1 MERIN
6 VDGKR
11 FIDEYGRHRIFN
23 GINYTDKCPTRYC
36 LLHDKDFNEFHIKK
50 LSECGFNVIR
60 LGVTWEGIE
69 PEPGKYNEEYIDKI
83 VHFMDMCDKYGMHV
97 FIDMHQDLYG
107 PVAGCWGDG
116 APEWASLTDGAK
128 VKKNKLVWATGYF
141 WGKPVHNCFDN
152 FWADKEVNGVG
163 LQTYFI
169 NMWKHIAER
178 VKDHPALFGFD
189 LFNEPF
195 PGSDGGKIFKTLI
208 ASLAKTIITDKR
220 CPKMKM
226 LGKLMKKDM
235 AGVLEP
241 FDDPDL
247 FRKVTKAGLPLV
259 KKFDE
264 GVYADFIN
272 RLSKGIRDVTDNGII
287 IVESCYYTNISIP
300 FSMPAVNYDGKRE
313 EKLCYSP
320 HGYDLTVDT
329 PPYQHA
335 SNSRVWAIFEEK
347 KNTQDA
353 WNSPILVG
361 EWGGFAPSHTEHFSN
376 HIDFLLDKFDEN
388 QWSQAF
394 YTYFLDMIQMDY
406 PIMKN
411 LIRPFPIAVCGDII
425 KYRHD
430 RENNSFTLEF
440 NQDREFDVPTVVF
453 AHKEIESIKTDGEYK
468 IIPLGETGRSHI
480 EFKTGAGNHKI
491 KVKFK

>member
-36 LLHDKDFNEFHIKK
+36 LLHDKDFNEFHVKK

-107 PVAGCWGDG
+107 PAAVKWADG
-116 APEWASLTDGAK
+116 APEWASMLDGAK
-128 VKKNKLVWATGYF
+128 LRDSKLVWATGYF

-272 RLSKGIRDVTDNGII
+272 RLSKGIRDITDNGII

-313 EKLCYSP
+313 KKLCYSP

-329 PPYQHA
+329 PPYQYA

-353 WNSPILVG
+353 WNSPVLVG

-453 AHKEIESIKTDGEYK
+453 AHKEIESIETDGEYK

>member
-6 VDGKR
+6 VNGKR
-11 FIDEYGRHRIFN
+11 FIDEHGRQRIFN
-23 GINYTDKCPTRYC
+23 GMNFADKSGLKYCSINPNEYTEINLR
-36 LLHDKDFNEFHIKK
+36 K
-50 LSECGFNVIR
+50 LSEYGFNVIR
-60 LGVTWEGIE
+60 LGVTWEAIE
-69 PEPGKYNEEYIDKI
+69 TEPGKYNEDYIDKI
-83 VHFMDMCDKYGMHV
+83 VKFMDVCHKYGMYV

-128 VKKNKLVWATGYF
+128 RKKNKLVWATGYF

-152 FWADKEVNGVG
+152 FWADKEVNGIG

-195 PGSDGGKIFKTLI
+195 PGSDGGKIFRTLI
-208 ASLAKTIITDKR
+208 MSLAKTIITDKR

-226 LGKLMKKDM
+226 LKCLLKKDM
-235 AGVLEP
+235 PGVLEP
-241 FDDPDL
+241 FEDPDL
-247 FRKVTKAGLPLV
+247 FRKVTRAGLPLE

-320 HGYDLTVDT
+320 HGYDLMVDT
-329 PPYQHA
+329 PAYEFA
-335 SNSRVWAIFEEK
+335 SNSRVQAIFDEK

-353 WNSPILVG
+353 WDSPVLVG
-361 EWGGFAPSHTEHFSN
+361 EWGGYGDTERMLR
-376 HIDFLLDKFDEN
+376 HIDFLLDYFDKN
-388 QWSQAF
+388 QWSQAY
-394 YTYFLDMIQMDY
+394 YTFFMSMTYYEL
-406 PIMKN
+406 PI
-411 LIRPFPIAVCGDII
+411 LEHLSRPFPIAVCGTIE

-440 NQDREFDVPTVVF
+440 YQEKEFDVPTVIF
-453 AHKEIESIKTDGEYK
+453 AHKEIGSIETDGEYK
-468 IIPLGETGRSHI
+468 VIPLGETGRSNI
-480 EFKTGAGNHKI
+480 EIKTGIGSHKVT
-491 KVKFK
+491 VKFK

>member
-1 MERIN
+1 MGRIT

-11 FIDEYGRHRIFN
+11 FVDEYGRHRIFS
-23 GINYTDKCPTRYC
+23 GINYTDKNPKLYC
-36 LLHDKDFNEFHIKK
+36 IINDKDFTEFHIKK
-50 LSECGFNVIR
+50 LSECGFNIIR

-83 VHFMDMCDKYGMHV
+83 VYFMDMCHKYGMYV

-107 PVAGCWGDG
+107 PAGGSDG

-128 VKKNKLVWATGYF
+128 LKKNKLVWATGYF
-141 WGKPVHNCFDN
+141 WGKVVHNCFDN
-152 FWADKEVNGVG
+152 FWANKEVDGIG

-195 PGSDGGKIFKTLI
+195 PGSDGGKMFRKLI
-208 ASLAKTIITDKR
+208 LNLAKTIITDKR

-226 LGKLMKKDM
+226 LGSLLKKDM
-235 AGVLEP
+235 QGILEP
-241 FDDPDL
+241 FEDPDL
-247 FRKVTKAGLPLV
+247 FRKVTKAGLPLE

-264 GVYADFIN
+264 GVYSDFIN
-272 RLSKGIRDVTDNGII
+272 RLSKGIREITDNGII

-329 PPYQHA
+329 PTYQYA

-347 KNTQDA
+347 KNTQEA
-353 WNSPILVG
+353 WNAPILVG
-361 EWGGFAPSHTEHFSN
+361 EWGGFGFPYTEHFSN

-394 YTYFLDMIQMDY
+394 YTYYLDMIQSGY

-411 LIRPFPIAVCGDII
+411 LVRPFPVAVCGDIV

-430 RENNSFTLEF
+430 RENNSFFLEF
-440 NQDREFDVPTVVF
+440 TQNKDYDVPTVVF
-453 AHKEIESIKTDGEYK
+453 AHKEIESIETDGEYR

-480 EFKTGAGNHKI
+480 ELKTEVGNHKI
-491 KVKFK
+491 KVNFK

>member
-1 MERIN
+1 MDRIN
-6 VDGKR
+6 VNGR
-11 FIDEYGRHRIFN
+11 NFIDEYGRQRIFN
-23 GINYTDKCPTRYC
+23 GMNYADKSGLEYCFINPNEYTELNIR
-36 LLHDKDFNEFHIKK
+36 K

-60 LGVTWEGIE
+60 LGVTWEAIE
-69 PEPGKYNEEYIDKI
+69 TELGKYNEDYIDKI
-83 VHFMDMCDKYGMHV
+83 VNFMDVCHKYGMYV

-107 PVAGCWGDG
+107 PACGGDG
-116 APEWASLTDGAK
+116 APEWATLTDGAK
-128 VKKNKLVWATGYF
+128 FKKNKLVWATGYF
-141 WGKPVHNCFDN
+141 WGKTVHNSFDN

-195 PGSDGGKIFKTLI
+195 PGSDGGNIFRTLI
-208 ASLAKTIITDKR
+208 TSLAKTIITDKR

-226 LGKLMKKDM
+226 LKCLLKKDM
-235 AGVLEP
+235 SGVLEP
-241 FDDPDL
+241 FEDPDL
-247 FRKVTKAGLPLV
+247 FKKVTRAGLPLE

-264 GVYADFIN
+264 GVYSDFIN
-272 RLSKGIRDVTDNGII
+272 RLSKGIRDITDNGII

-320 HGYDLTVDT
+320 HGYDLMVDT
-329 PPYQHA
+329 PAYEFA
-335 SNSRVWAIFEEK
+335 SNSRVQAIFDEK

-353 WNSPILVG
+353 WNSPVLVG
-361 EWGGFAPSHTEHFSN
+361 EWGGYGDTERMLK
-376 HIDFLLDKFDEN
+376 HIDFLLDYFDKN
-388 QWSQAF
+388 QWSQAY
-394 YTYFLDMIQMDY
+394 YTFFMSMTVYEQ
-406 PIMKN
+406 PI
-411 LIRPFPIAVCGDII
+411 LEHLARPFPIAVCGKIE

-440 NQDREFDVPTVVF
+440 SQDKEFNVPTVIF
-453 AHKEIESIKTDGEYK
+453 AHKEIESIETDGEYQ
-468 IIPLGETGRSHI
+468 IIPLGETGRSRI
-480 EFKTGAGNHKI
+480 EIKTDIGSHKI
-491 KVKFK
+491 KVNFK

>member
-1 MERIN
+1 MDRIT

-11 FIDEYGRHRIFN
+11 FVDEYGRHRIFN
-23 GINYTDKCPTRYC
+23 GINYTDKIPTKYC
-36 LLHDKDFNEFHIKK
+36 ILHDKDFNEFHVKK

-83 VHFMDMCDKYGMHV
+83 VHFMDMCNKYGVHV

-107 PVAGCWGDG
+107 PVGGSDG
-116 APEWASLTDGAK
+116 APQWASLTDGAK
-128 VKKNKLVWATGYF
+128 LKKNKLVWATGYF
-141 WGKPVHNCFDN
+141 WGKVVHNCFDN
-152 FWADKEVNGVG
+152 FWANKEVNGIG

-195 PGSDGGKIFKTLI
+195 PGSDGGKMFRTLI
-208 ASLAKTIITDKR
+208 MSLAKTIITDKR

-226 LGKLMKKDM
+226 LGKLLKKDM

-247 FRKVTKAGLPLV
+247 FRKVTRAGLPLE

-347 KNTQDA
+347 KNTQEA

-388 QWSQAF
+388 QWSQTF
-394 YTYFLDMIQMDY
+394 YTYFLDMIQMEY
-406 PIMKN
+406 PILKN
-411 LIRPFPIAVCGDII
+411 LVRPFPVAVCGDIV

-430 RENNSFTLEF
+430 RDNNSFLLEF
-440 NQDREFDVPTVVF
+440 NQDREYDVPTVVF
-453 AHKEIESIKTDGEYK
+453 AHKEIESIETDGEYK

-480 EFKTGAGNHKI
+480 ELKTGVGSHKI